1 LTIDQSQAWEEMNIK
16 STRKWIESFA
26 KKGKEAVKSG
36 MARRSKQG
44 AALMDIHL
52 PGNPIRE
59 QAIINGHPQMKNL
72 SITYI
77 PSPFSVKR
85 SYQPSQV
92 HIDAITN
99 QAVIEAVGSV
109 PTINVQQGGVFI
121 HMTKHATLHIEV
133 ASQNTK
139 SYKWKRMMELKIH
152 TKYFGERDIKET
164 TIIHF
169 LSLVAGV
176 QEEEDFVFLDIPGN
190 ELIQV
195 LQSVQLADL
204 AVIVANP
211 HDLYNDYAF
220 SLDDPIFDALQIT

>member
-1 LTIDQSQAWEEMNIK
+1 MAQIGIQQKMSSLEITQPKANMQIEQPPAKLSIRTKKGKLTIDQSQAWEEMNIK

-77 PSPFSVKR
+77 PSPFSVKS

-139 SYKWKRMMELKIH
+139 S
-152 TKYFGERDIKET
+152 
-164 TIIHF
+164 
-169 LSLVAGV
+169 
-176 QEEEDFVFLDIPGN
+176 
-190 ELIQV
+190 
-195 LQSVQLADL
+195 
-204 AVIVANP
+204 
-211 HDLYNDYAF
+211 
-220 SLDDPIFDALQIT
+220 